1 MNGHQN
7 LISKL
12 NESHAFWKT
21 VGGEA
26 EDAELSLIRF
36 SDFVSAH
43 EDCFHR
49 TLLEG
54 HVTGS
59 ALVVD
64 AACARVLLTHHRKLD
79 KWLQLG
85 GHADGDAKVDQVA
98 LREAEEESG
107 LKDLRFHP
115 SLKDRPL
122 DWDIHE
128 IPARPGEP
136 THFHYDVRYLI
147 QTDYPKQI
155 QCSHESHALRWF
167 TLDEVTGITTEPSL
181 LRLIDKVRLLQGI
194 M

>member
-1 MNGHQN
+1 MNAQQD

-12 NESHAFWKT
+12 NECHEFWKNI
-21 VGGEA
+21 GGEA
-26 EDAELSLIRF
+26 EDAEESLLRF

-43 EDCFHR
+43 SDCFQR
-49 TLLEG
+49 SLLEG

-64 AACARVLLTHHRKLD
+64 AECKQVLLTHHRKLD

-85 GHADGDAKVDQVA
+85 GHADGDSRVEQVA
-98 LREAEEESG
+98 LKEAEEESG

-136 THFHYDVRYLI
+136 THYHYDVRYLI
-147 QTDYPKQI
+147 QTTDPSAI
-155 QCSHESHALRWF
+155 QCSDESHALRWF
-167 TLDEVTGITTEPSL
+167 PLEEVANYTTEPSL
-181 LRLIDKVRLLQGI
+181 LRLIEKVRLLRAS
-194 M
+194 